1 MVTMGDVARC
11 SVGKPGQLL
20 NEELLYKLFGVNAE
34 LLIDHAWGWEPCTIA
49 AIKAYKPESSS
60 VGSGQ
65 VLQEPY
71 PFQKARTV
79 LREMTGQLALDLVD
93 KGLVTNQ
100 LVLTVG
106 YDRESLENPKIGY
119 RGEITTDAYGRKVPK
134 HAHGTENLTSY
145 TSSSKELVE
154 AATALFD
161 RIVNPKLLVRR
172 FYMAA
177 THVVEE
183 GTVPAQFQQ
192 LDLFSD
198 PEEVTRQEAA
208 AKAERERERKRQEAM
223 LSIKKKFGKNAIL
236 EGISFTEG
244 ATGRER
250 NETIGGHKA

>member
-1 MVTMGDVARC
+1 M
-11 SVGKPGQLL
+11 
-20 NEELLYKLFGVNAE
+20 
-34 LLIDHAWGWEPCTIA
+34 
-49 AIKAYKPESSS
+49 
-60 VGSGQ
+60 
-65 VLQEPY
+65 
-71 PFQKARTV
+71 
-79 LREMTGQLALDLVD
+79 
-93 KGLVTNQ
+93 
-100 LVLTVG
+100 
-106 YDRESLENPKIGY
+106 
-119 RGEITTDAYGRKVPK
+119 
-134 HAHGTENLTSY
+134 
-145 TSSSKELVE
+145 E
-154 AATALFD
+154 AATSLFD

-183 GTVPAQFQQ
+183 GTVQAQFQQ

>member
-1 MVTMGDVARC
+1 M
-11 SVGKPGQLL
+11 
-20 NEELLYKLFGVNAE
+20 
-34 LLIDHAWGWEPCTIA
+34 
-49 AIKAYKPESSS
+49 
-60 VGSGQ
+60 GSGQ

-183 GTVPAQFQQ
+183 GIVPAQFQQ

-208 AKAERERERKRQEAM
+208 AKAERERGAQAPGGYAFHQEEVWEERHPGGYQLHR
-223 LSIKKKFGKNAIL
+223 GRHRP
-236 EGISFTEG
+236 G
-244 ATGRER
+244 AQRDHWR
-250 NETIGGHKA
+250 A

>member
-1 MVTMGDVARC
+1 M
-11 SVGKPGQLL
+11 
-20 NEELLYKLFGVNAE
+20 
-34 LLIDHAWGWEPCTIA
+34 
-49 AIKAYKPESSS
+49 
-60 VGSGQ
+60 GSGQ

-154 AATALFD
+154 AATA
-161 RIVNPKLLVRR
+161 PVRPDCQPQ
-172 FYMAA
+172 AA
-177 THVVEE
+177 GAPVLH
-183 GTVPAQFQQ
+183 GRHPRGGGGIVPAQF
-192 LDLFSD
+192 SSWTCSA
-198 PEEVTRQEAA
+198 TR
-208 AKAERERERKRQEAM
+208 RR
-223 LSIKKKFGKNAIL
+223 
-236 EGISFTEG
+236 
-244 ATGRER
+244 
-250 NETIGGHKA
+250 